1 MSFVNYNSKEINC
14 KIVYFGPS
22 MSGKTTNLQ
31 YIYSQTHPDGKG
43 KMISLQ
49 TDNERTLFFDFLPL
63 ALGTL
68 RGFRIRF
75 HLYTV
80 PGQSYYDASR
90 RLILRG
96 VDGIVLVSD
105 SQVTR
110 MEANLES
117 FATLRENLEEQGYE
131 LESIPLVHQF
141 NKRDLPNV
149 CPLPEMEKVLN
160 PSGHPAFEA
169 VASDGVGVLETL
181 KGLSKLI
188 LKDLKGQP

>member
-1 MSFVNYNSKEINC
+1 MSFINYNSKEINC

-49 TDNERTLFFDFLPL
+49 TENERTLFFDFLPL

-68 RGFRIRF
+68 RGFKIRF

-90 RLILRG
+90 KLILRG
-96 VDGIVLVSD
+96 VDGIVFVSD

-117 FATLRENLEEQGYE
+117 FATLRSNLEEQGYE
-131 LESIPLVHQF
+131 LENIPIVFQY

-149 CPLPEMEKVLN
+149 CPLPEMAKAIN
-160 PSGHPAFEA
+160 PRGFPSYEA
-169 VASDGVGVLETL
+169 VASNGIGVLETL